1 MIAALPMYDAG
12 RAREANDALWRVWSQ
27 ALAAR
32 GVSAPDSLYRSGVL
46 EDVWRDPQLLV
57 GQTCSLPWVVFLE
70 HSTRI
75 FAIPQ
80 YSAPDCGK
88 ATYRSLLI
96 VRKDALGDDLAA
108 FAGATVAVNGAR
120 SQSGHTSLAMALER
134 RELAMPF
141 FARAR
146 ETGSHMASLQMLAEG
161 AADVAAIDCVTFA
174 HWEAGGNPHV
184 DAVRVIGR
192 SPQAP
197 APPFITSRSREP
209 AMDAILLETLCET
222 IADPAAKPICEALL
236 LEGVVP
242 PDRVLGAGLDAV
254 RAAWCGV
261 GNNGIARE
269 WEPLEQGP

>member
-1 MIAALPMYDAG
+1 MYDAG

-32 GVSAPDSLYRSGVL
+32 GVSAPGSLDRSGAL
-46 EDVWRDPQLLV
+46 QDVWRDPRLLV
-57 GQTCSLPWVVFLE
+57 GQTCSLPWVVNLE
-70 HSTRI
+70 HSARI

-80 YSAPDCGK
+80 YSAPDCGR
-88 ATYRSLLI
+88 ATYRSLI
-96 VRKDALGDDLAA
+96 VVRQDALGDDLAA
-108 FAGATVAVNGAR
+108 FAGAIVAVNGAH

-134 RELAMPF
+134 RGLPLPF

-146 ETGSHMASLQMLAEG
+146 ETGSHVASLQMLAEG
-161 AADVAAIDCVTFA
+161 AADIAAIDCVTFA
-174 HWEAGGNPHV
+174 HCEANGNPHA

-192 SPQAP
+192 TPEAP

-236 LEGVVP
+236 LEEVVP
-242 PDRVLGAGLDAV
+242 PDRALGAGLDAV

-261 GNNGIARE
+261 GSNGIARE
-269 WEPLEQGP
+269 WDPPVQGH